1 MCKIR
6 LEPLNRFPK
15 SSNTEKSTNT
25 VTTRIIKHK
34 FYQELKHKSSKMFLP
49 KSYCL
54 SSASASLVPSESLA
68 NFPDH
73 YLCMQLDHRST
84 VEEVKVQYRKL
95 RVEYFATQPAKYKQL
110 QAAYST
116 LVDPETRQEYD
127 AVYRVRIGLSPLPQG
142 STGIPSN
149 CIEKKETKVE
159 RAGNLSVGMHHVSPE
174 SAIVKTAVANIE
186 AQTLQPCAN
195 KPLAMTTAC
204 SPQVTHLCEKEEE
217 EEEEEQ
223 QHLSDMGR
231 LEEQC
236 SREEDELRAR
246 RTDSNW
252 GLKHFTPI
260 YNPLIGSRPYCSY
273 IPMPEGYK
281 RGFKQKCH
289 RPRYTGTIAA
299 LALP

>member
-34 FYQELKHKSSKMFLP
+34 FYQELKHKSIKMFLP

-73 YLCMQLDHRST
+73 YLCMQLDYRCT
-84 VEEVKVQYRKL
+84 VEEVKVKYRKL
-95 RVEYFATQPAKYKQL
+95 RVEYFATEPAKYKQL

-149 CIEKKETKVE
+149 YIEKKEMKVE
-159 RAGNLSVGMHHVSPE
+159 RAGNLSVEMHHLSHE

-195 KPLAMTTAC
+195 KPLAVTTAC
-204 SPQVTHLCEKEEE
+204 SPQETHLCEKEEE
-217 EEEEEQ
+217 
-223 QHLSDMGR
+223 
-231 LEEQC
+231 
-236 SREEDELRAR
+236 DELRAR
-246 RTDSNW
+246 KTDSNW
-252 GLKHFTPI
+252 GLKHFAPI